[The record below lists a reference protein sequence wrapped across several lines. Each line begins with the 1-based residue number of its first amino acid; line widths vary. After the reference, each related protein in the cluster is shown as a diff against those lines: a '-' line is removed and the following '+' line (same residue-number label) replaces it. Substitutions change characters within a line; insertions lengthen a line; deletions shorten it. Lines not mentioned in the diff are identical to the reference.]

1 MAQSDDGGV
10 TGLPSK
16 ECDLSDIIRE
26 VLSYNGGR
34 FSVEVQKLCFFSD
47 LYAVERY
54 GRRLTDVEYDAY
66 MYGPYSDDIADEL
79 ENAESSDW
87 MEMTPA
93 MRDGHSDTRYDAS
106 DGADLTEGCE
116 HVIRAAVDEL
126 EPLSHDELTVKSRES
141 PPYRRTPGGE
151 PIDFVDHY
159 QQGELSFADERSPVA
174 RQLGELN
181 QLGESGRVLRAAAEA
196 KQLTPRDQQEFE
208 LITTLRPLRD

>member
-1 MAQSDDGGV
+1 MAQSDDGGA
-10 TGLPSK
+10 TGLPSRA
-16 ECDLSDIIRE
+16 CDLSDIIRE

-54 GRRLTDVEYDAY
+54 GRRLTNVRYGAY
-66 MYGPYSDDIADEL
+66 MYGPYSDEIADEL
-79 ENAESSDW
+79 GNAESSNW

-93 MRDGHSDTRYDAS
+93 MRDGHSDTRYNAS
-106 DGADLTEGCE
+106 DGADLTKGCE
-116 HVIRAAVDEL
+116 HVIRAAVDKL
-126 EPLSHDELTVKSRES
+126 ESLSHDELTIKSRES
-141 PPYRRTPGGE
+141 LPYKRTPGGE

-159 QQGELSFADERSPVA
+159 ERGDLSFAEERSPVA
-174 RQLGELN
+174 RQLNELDRLN
-181 QLGESGRVLRAAAEA
+181 ESGRILRAAAEA

>member
-1 MAQSDDGGV
+1 MAQTDDGG
-10 TGLPSK
+10 TTRRSPS

-26 VLSYNGGR
+26 ILSYNGGR

-54 GRRLTDVEYDAY
+54 GRQLTNVIYGAY
-66 MYGPYSDDIADEL
+66 MYGPYSDEIADEL
-79 ENAESSDW
+79 EKAESSDW
-87 MEMTPA
+87 MQMTPA

-141 PPYRRTPGGE
+141 LPYRRTPGGE

-159 QQGELSFADERSPVA
+159 ERGEPRFADDRSSVAKQLKERG
-174 RQLGELN
+174 RLD
-181 QLGESGRVLRAAAEA
+181 ESGEVLRAAVQSGEFA
-196 KQLTPRDQQEFE
+196 PHDQSEFK
-208 LITTLRPLRD
+208 IIATLRPIRD